1 MKYCISGRQSKMI
14 LAQADEIKFQYKDR
28 ERILDY
34 IDGYS
39 NKTFIIDIP
48 KEEEIDDW
56 DFLNMLNEKTN
67 IILSIRDLK
76 NIKEHNFKFY
86 WAYPITT
93 WYELQGIAALYPSYL
108 FLEAPLSF
116 ELEKVKSQFD
126 IPIRLNANLTYD
138 AYIPREN
145 GIYGTWVRPED
156 IEIYEKWV
164 DVIEFLSDDLSK
176 EATLFH
182 VYKDQKTWPGNL
194 NLLLTNLNYNIDN
207 RAIPVEIGKIRAN
220 CGQRCMSGGAC
231 NFCSTAFKFAKDVR
245 KLYYQRK
252 KLN

>member
-1 MKYCISGRQSKMI
+1 MI

-34 IDGYS
+34 IENYS

-48 KEEEIDDW
+48 KEEIVNDW

-67 IILSIRDLK
+67 IILAIRDLTIIE
-76 NIKEHNFKFY
+76 NHNFKFY
-86 WAYPITT
+86 WAYPIMT
-93 WYELQGIAALYPSYL
+93 WYELQGIILLSPSYL
-108 FLEAPLSF
+108 FIEAPLSF
-116 ELEKVKSQFD
+116 ELEKIKSKFN

-156 IEIYEKWV
+156 IEIYEEWV
-164 DVIEFLSDDLSK
+164 DTIEFFTNDLSK

-207 RAIPVEIGKIRAN
+207 RALPEEIGKIRAN
-220 CGQRCMSGGAC
+220 CGQRCMSGNSC
-231 NFCSTAFKFAKDVR
+231 DFCGTAFNFAKRVR
-245 KLYYQRK
+245 SLSY
-252 KLN
+252 